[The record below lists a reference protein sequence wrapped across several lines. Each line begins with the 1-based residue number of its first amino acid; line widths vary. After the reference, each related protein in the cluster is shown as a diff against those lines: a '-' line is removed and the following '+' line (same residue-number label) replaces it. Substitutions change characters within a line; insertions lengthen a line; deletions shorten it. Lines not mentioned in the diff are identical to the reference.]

1 MTENKNIAII
11 GAGSWGTTLSVL
23 LAEKGNRVKL
33 WARRKATCDEIKNT
47 RKNIRYTSD
56 LYIPENVIPFISG
69 EDNLK
74 DSDIIIFAVPS
85 HVLRKIVL
93 EFYSILEENKENIKC
108 VLNVAKGLEIRS
120 NLRLSQV
127 LEQNLPGSIADKICV
142 LSGPN
147 IACEIAR
154 GLPSVSVVASRDKEL
169 LKYIQPVLS
178 SDKFRVYTN
187 EDITGV
193 EIGGAVKNIIAI
205 AAGISDGFGYGAN
218 TKASIITRGLH
229 ELKKFGTRLGADSS
243 TFSGVAG
250 MGDLIATC
258 ISKNSR
264 NRNVGE
270 RIAKGEKIDSILKN
284 MFMVAEGVKTTKA
297 VYNISRKI
305 NVEVPITECVYKV
318 IYEDLNPFETVKKL
332 MTRKI
337 KSEI

>member
-1 MTENKNIAII
+1 MAENKTITIV

-23 LAEKGNRVKL
+23 LAKKGYNVRL
-33 WARRKATCDEIKNT
+33 WARRKATCDEIKNS
-47 RKNIRYTSD
+47 RKNTRYTSD
-56 LYIPENVIPFISG
+56 LYIPGNVIPFTFG

-74 DSDIIIFAVPS
+74 DSEIIIFAVPS

-93 EFYSILEENKENIKC
+93 KFYNIINENKENIKC

-127 LEQNLPGSIADKICV
+127 LEQSLPGSVVDKICV

-147 IACEIAR
+147 IACEIAC
-154 GLPSVSVVASRDKEL
+154 GLPSVSVVASRNKEL
-169 LKYIQPVLS
+169 VKYIQPVLS
-178 SDKFRVYTN
+178 DEKFRVYTN
-187 EDITGV
+187 EDVIGV

-205 AAGISDGFGYGAN
+205 AAGISDGLGYGAN

-258 ISKNSR
+258 ISQNSR
-264 NRNVGE
+264 NRNIGE
-270 RIAKGEKIDSILKN
+270 RIAKGERIDSILKS

-305 NVEVPITECVYKV
+305 NVEVPITECVYKI
-318 IYEDLNPFETVKKL
+318 IYEDLNPVESVKKL